1 MPAWDDLTGA
11 EQMAMLGAVGAALGC
26 GAAQFVASS
35 VHNHFHLR
43 ETSAT
48 RLTTGGAD
56 PLLPLLGERLDK
68 AISVGLAIA
77 FASCQRQSKSE
88 PKGSAKCCHFGVG
101 IISV

>member
-1 MPAWDDLTGA
+1 MHVTNPSLSCPICLHRGEGLIAAPRHVPAWDDLTGA
-11 EQMAMLGAVGAALGC
+11 EQMAMLGAVGAALGR

-43 ETSAT
+43 ETSST

-68 AISVGLAIA
+68 SVRV
-77 FASCQRQSKSE
+77 FAADCR
-88 PKGSAKCCHFGVG
+88 P
-101 IISV
+101 